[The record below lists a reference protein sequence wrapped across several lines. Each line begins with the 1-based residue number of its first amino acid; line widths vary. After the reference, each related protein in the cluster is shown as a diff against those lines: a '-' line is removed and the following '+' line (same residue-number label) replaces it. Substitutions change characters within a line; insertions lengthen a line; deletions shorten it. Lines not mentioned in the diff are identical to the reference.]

1 MGSDGTLTS
10 RFQAAFGDNSLHL
23 ILQKKPGLS
32 TRRLLLYMLCI
43 LCLGRF
49 PDWLRYML
57 FHIDK
62 LKRNLI
68 VAFAA

>member
-43 LCLGRF
+43 LCLAGS
-49 PDWLRYML
+49 LTASYML

-62 LKRNLI
+62 LKRNLV